1 MKRLTLF
8 LTILSTLFFGKLSA
22 QDAPKIP
29 FDTITKKITYQE
41 VIKIEGS
48 KQVLY
53 NRALD
58 WINATYKNAVEV
70 TRKRDLENGIIEGMH
85 RFRLEFID
93 KDGVSK
99 KISTVEYTFVLEFKD
114 NRFRYTFTEFTLKEV
129 SKFALERWLN
139 KKDQAYTPLWDQYL
153 AQVDK
158 NIREL
163 IEKLKTSMQPKVTK
177 KDEW

>member
-8 LTILSTLFFGKLSA
+8 LTILSTLFLGKLSA
-22 QDAPKIP
+22 QDTPKIP

-48 KQVLY
+48 KQILY

-99 KISTVEYTFVLEFKD
+99 KISTVEYTFILEFKD
-114 NRFRYTFTEFTLKEV
+114 NRFRYTFTDFTLKEV

-163 IEKLKTSMQPKVTK
+163 IEKLKTSMQPKVIK